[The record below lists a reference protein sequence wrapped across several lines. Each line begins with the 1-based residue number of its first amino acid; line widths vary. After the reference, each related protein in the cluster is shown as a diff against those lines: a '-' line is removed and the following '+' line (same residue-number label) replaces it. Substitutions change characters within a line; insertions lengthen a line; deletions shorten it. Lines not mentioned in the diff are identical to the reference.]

1 MTKKPTLLIVDDV
14 ETNREALVMR
24 LDLAGY
30 DDCISVGSGADA
42 LRVLREK
49 SIDLVLLDIMM
60 PDMDGYEVLEEL
72 QADPALRDM
81 PVIVISA
88 VGDID
93 SVVRCIELGAADYL
107 MKPFNPTILKA
118 RLDTYVRQIQLKA
131 QETAYYQRIEEEKER
146 SETLLRMLLPRQ
158 IADILQANDRIAP
171 IKYNDVAVLFCDVTG
186 FTEYA
191 ENNPPGDVFL
201 KLEGLIEQFE
211 AILDRH
217 ELMKIKTI
225 GDALMA
231 TGGLLEP
238 LEAPVRAAVT
248 AGHEMV
254 ALAKQE
260 GTWQVRVGIDHGPV
274 IAGTLGRRQFQFY
287 VWGDTVNTAA
297 RIEAIGDP
305 GTVNLSGRAWQTL
318 HGQARGRS
326 LGIVDL
332 KGKEPLEVIRCD
344 ELT

>member
-14 ETNREALVMR
+14 EANREALVMR

-118 RLDTYVRQIQLKA
+118 RLDTYVRQIHLKA

-158 IADILQANDRIAP
+158 IADILQANDRITP

-211 AILDRH
+211 AILDHH

-238 LEAPVRAAVT
+238 LGAPVRAAV
-248 AGHEMV
+248 AASHEMV
-254 ALAKQE
+254 ELAKQE

-274 IAGTLGRRQFQFY
+274 IAGTLGRRQFQFD

-297 RIEAIGDP
+297 RIEAIGKP

-326 LGIVDL
+326 LGLVDL